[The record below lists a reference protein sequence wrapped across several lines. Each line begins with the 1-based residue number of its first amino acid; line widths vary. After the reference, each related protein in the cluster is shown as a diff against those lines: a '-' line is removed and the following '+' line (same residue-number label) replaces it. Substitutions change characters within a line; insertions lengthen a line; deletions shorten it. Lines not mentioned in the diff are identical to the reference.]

1 MTLTCPQMLLRRN
14 PGARRM
20 RYFDDINVGDRM
32 ELGTHTFTAE
42 DIKTFAAQYDPQAF
56 HMDEA
61 AAAKSHFGALCA
73 SGWHTIAVW
82 MRLRVLYGRRE
93 DAERA
98 ARGEAHREA
107 RAVARLPRAEMAQA
121 GLCRRHHQLR
131 VRDRREARLQSRPG
145 WGMVFARNTGTNQ
158 KGELVM
164 SFIGSGFVERRPGA
178 A

>member
-1 MTLTCPQMLLRRN
+1 MK
-14 PGARRM
+14 
-20 RYFDDINVGDRM
+20 YFDDIDVGDRI
-32 ELGTHTFTAE
+32 ELGTHIFTAE
-42 DIKTFAAQYDPQAF
+42 EIKTFAAQYDPQAF

-98 ARGEAHREA
+98 ARGEIIAKLGPSPGFRELRWLKPVYA
-107 RAVARLPRAEMAQA
+107 GDTISYASEVAEKRAS
-121 GLCRRHHQLR
+121 
-131 VRDRREARLQSRPG
+131 QSRPG
-145 WGMVFARNTGTNQ
+145 WGLVFARNTGINQ
-158 KGELVM
+158 NGELVL

>member
-1 MTLTCPQMLLRRN
+1 
-14 PGARRM
+14 M

-32 ELGTHTFTAE
+32 ELGAHTFTAD

-61 AAAKSHFGALCA
+61 AAARSHFGALCA

-98 ARGEAHREA
+98 ARGE
-107 RAVARLPRAEMAQA
+107 VIARLGPSPGFRELKWLKPVYDGDTIIYTTEVIEKRASN
-121 GLCRRHHQLR
+121 
-131 VRDRREARLQSRPG
+131 SRPG
-145 WGMVFARNTGTNQ
+145 WGLMSIRNSGVNQ
-158 KGELVM
+158 KGEAVI
-164 SFIGSGFVERRPGA
+164 SFISVAFVERRGA